1 MSPPARG
8 FQLSVFPRFLQ
19 WHCRCYHQEP
29 KEDAMK
35 ANKILVPLDG
45 SEMAEAAIAP
55 ALEMAQ
61 AGSSLLILMR
71 AADARTL
78 PGTDVID
85 AQVRAVREAE
95 DYLTGVQEKLHKVG
109 VGRIETHVWYGPAAP
124 AVVEAAK
131 VQKVDLIVMST
142 HGRSGLGR
150 IIFGSVAES
159 VLRGTRVPI
168 LLIRPSG
175 APVEPLA
182 GQGEARPA
190 EREAL
195 R

>member
-1 MSPPARG
+1 MK
-8 FQLSVFPRFLQ
+8 
-19 WHCRCYHQEP
+19 P
-29 KEDAMK
+29 K
-35 ANKILVPLDG
+35 KILVPLDG

-55 ALEMAQ
+55 ALAMAQ
-61 AGSSLLILMR
+61 AGSVPLILIR
-71 AADARTL
+71 AADARIL
-78 PGTDVID
+78 PGADVIA
-85 AQVRAVREAE
+85 AQIQVVERNAFRLQLYEK
-95 DYLTGVQEKLHKVG
+95 TGAKG
-109 VGRIETHVWYGPAAP
+109 IETHVWYGPAAP

-168 LLIRPSG
+168 LLVRPSG
-175 APVEPLA
+175 APVETPA
-182 GQGEARPA
+182 GQGEVRPA
-190 EREAL
+190 EAEAL

>member
-1 MSPPARG
+1 
-8 FQLSVFPRFLQ
+8 
-19 WHCRCYHQEP
+19 
-29 KEDAMK
+29 MK
-35 ANKILVPLDG
+35 PNKILVPLDG

-61 AGSSLLILMR
+61 AGSSLILMR
-71 AADARTL
+71 TADARIL
-78 PGTDVID
+78 PGADIIG
-85 AQVRAVREAE
+85 AQVQAVREAE
-95 DYLTGVQEKLHKVG
+95 SYLAGVKEKLEKTGVRQ
-109 VGRIETHVWYGPAAP
+109 IETHVWYGPAAP
-124 AVVEAAK
+124 AIVDAAK
-131 VQKVDLIVMST
+131 VQTVDVIVMST

-168 LLIRPSG
+168 FLVRPSG
-175 APVEPLA
+175 APVEPPL
-182 GQGEARPA
+182 GQGDARPA

>member
-1 MSPPARG
+1 MK
-8 FQLSVFPRFLQ
+8 
-19 WHCRCYHQEP
+19 P
-29 KEDAMK
+29 KR
-35 ANKILVPLDG
+35 ILVPLDG

-61 AGSSLLILMR
+61 AGSAPLILMQ
-71 AADARTL
+71 AADARIL
-78 PGTDVID
+78 PGADVIG
-85 AQVRAVREAE
+85 AQIRAVRDAEA
-95 DYLTGVQEKLHKVG
+95 YLAGVKAKLEKTGAKW
-109 VGRIETHVWYGPAAP
+109 IETHVWYGPAAP

-159 VLRGTRVPI
+159 VLRATRVPI
-168 LLIRPSG
+168 LLVRPSG
-175 APVEPLA
+175 APVEALA
-182 GQGEARPA
+182 GQGDARPA
-190 EREAL
+190 ERTHPTTRTEAL